1 MPLVSVIMPSYNH
14 ERYISEAIESVLNQT
29 FTDFELIIIDDAS
42 KDESK
47 QIIESYRKKD
57 DRIKAIFHD
66 RNMGVERTA
75 NDGIELANGKFIA
88 LFASDDVWLPEK
100 LEEQLKV
107 FQRDPQ
113 VGLVYS
119 DAYII
124 NERKN
129 NEVTKF
135 SDTSTF
141 YRGDIYK
148 KLLCADSKFIPGLT
162 IMVKKEC
169 FDRVGLQDPETHGIG
184 DYDMLL
190 RITKEYNV
198 DFVDK
203 PLAKY
208 RQHSS
213 NISLDTINTVKGVK
227 IAIDKAFKEDVNG
240 SLSDVKNK
248 VYSDCY
254 LMFAT
259 AFFNKGDFK
268 ESRKNYKKGIKIYPK
283 NFFRLNHRILFLLPF
298 FGPKVIKKVRELKS
312 LIIR

>member
-42 KDESK
+42 KDNSK
-47 QIIESYRKKD
+47 QIIESFRKND
-57 DRIKAIFHD
+57 DRIEVIFHE
-66 RNMGVERTA
+66 RNMGIERTV
-75 NDGIELANGKFIA
+75 NDCIEIAKGKFIA

-129 NEVTKF
+129 NEITKF
-135 SDTSTF
+135 SDTYTF
-141 YRGDIYK
+141 YKGDIYT
-148 KLLCADSKFIPGLT
+148 KLLCAYSKFIPGLT

-169 FDRVGLQDPETHGIG
+169 FDRVGLLDPETHGIG

-190 RITKEYNV
+190 RISKQYNV

-213 NISLDTINTVKGVK
+213 NISLDTINMVKGVK

-268 ESRKNYKKGIKIYPK
+268 KSRKNFKKAIKVYPK
-283 NFFRLNHRILFLLPF
+283 NFFRFNSLFLF
-298 FGPKVIKKVRELKS
+298 SISFSGPKVVKKIRELKHF
-312 LIIR
+312 IIR